1 MPTLSRATAITGIGE
16 TDYTRGSPYSSKAL
30 NLQAA
35 SRAIEDAGLRPGDI
49 DGVIPNSLAS
59 GPTAED
65 LIEGLGIA
73 DLRYSVTVQMGGASP
88 IASIQNAA
96 MAVAC
101 GVARNVLVVA
111 GWNGYSGPRISQM
124 EAKRGQSPPSAA
136 MLTTAEFEVPF
147 GLLVPMQW
155 FALLARHHMCQYGTT
170 SKQLG
175 AVAVAERKH
184 AMLNPKAI
192 MKHPLTLEDHQA
204 SPMLAEPFRLLDCC
218 LESDGATAVVVSA
231 AETANDLKQRPVYIM
246 GIAEGHPDSPSS
258 IPTRRDLERIG
269 CAKAAPKA
277 FGMAGLSPAD
287 IKLAEI
293 YDCFTFVVVLQLE
306 NLGFCDRGEGGPFVE
321 GGRIEL
327 GGALPINTHGGL
339 LSQAHS
345 MSGLN
350 HVAEAV
356 KQLRGTAGPAQVDSP
371 EPCLVSGYGDFGDGA
386 VLILGR

>member
-101 GVARNVLVVA
+101 GVASNVLVVA

-170 SKQLG
+170 SEQLG
-175 AVAVAERKH
+175 AVAAAERKH

-204 SPMLAEPFRLLDCC
+204 SPMLAEPFHLLDCC

-258 IPTRRDLERIG
+258 IPTRRDPGEDWLCQGRAEGLRHGRALSCRHQARRDIRLLYVRG
-269 CAKAAPKA
+269 GPATGEPWLLRQGGGRAIRRRWAHRARGSPTHQHAWRVAVPGPFDVRAQPRGGGSQAAPRHR
-277 FGMAGLSPAD
+277 PARPRS
-287 IKLAEI
+287 
-293 YDCFTFVVVLQLE
+293 TV
-306 NLGFCDRGEGGPFVE
+306 R
-321 GGRIEL
+321 
-327 GGALPINTHGGL
+327 
-339 LSQAHS
+339 S
-345 MSGLN
+345 
-350 HVAEAV
+350 
-356 KQLRGTAGPAQVDSP
+356 
-371 EPCLVSGYGDFGDGA
+371 LVS
-386 VLILGR
+386 